1 MYNKNNKRWIMFLL
15 DQWKK
20 VLNKLENEVNAV
32 TFDLWINT
40 LTPIQYA
47 NDELILLAPGVNAK
61 NSANQPGIF
70 DKITKCVRQEFT
82 PYTFVRITESQEY
95 EKNIRKQEKELDY
108 IIKDQQ
114 NLKSKFNKKYT
125 FDNFVVGKSNQV
137 VYAAMQSVAQNPGQ
151 KFNPLFIY
159 SGVGLGKTHL
169 LHAVGNYL
177 NEHRPELN
185 VLYVTCEKFTS
196 DYIQS
201 INNFKE
207 KSNQE
212 FRDKYRNVDVLMVDD
227 IQAIRGKVSTQEE
240 FFNTYNELYQNN
252 KQIIIAS
259 DRPPKEMSELEER
272 LRSRF
277 SSGLIQDI
285 QEPDYETKVAIIKKK
300 CSQEGY
306 LVDDDVVD
314 FIAHKTGT
322 NIREME
328 GILSKV
334 VFFSGLLGK
343 THTTIE
349 DAHEALKDYG
359 ETERT
364 DLDADKIIN
373 TVCDFFK
380 VTREELVGKKKN
392 KEIVEPRQLCIYLIN
407 EMLNIPL
414 TAIGTL
420 LGGRDHTTIMHARD
434 KIGNQVKVNPHI
446 RTLVNDIKS
455 RLLKY

>member
-1 MYNKNNKRWIMFLL
+1 MFLL
-15 DQWKK
+15 EQWKK
-20 VLNKLENEVNAV
+20 VLNKIENEVTV
-32 TFDLWINT
+32 IIFDLWVNT

-47 NDELILLAPGVNAK
+47 NDELILMAPSVTAK
-61 NSANQPGIF
+61 NQVNQPGLF
-70 DKITKCVRQEFT
+70 EKITKYVREEFT
-82 PYTFVRITESQEY
+82 PYTFVRITEKQEY
-95 EKNIRKQEKELDY
+95 EENIRKQEQEFDKIL
-108 IIKDQQ
+108 KDNT

-125 FDNFVVGKSNQV
+125 FENFVVGKSNQV
-137 VYAAMQSVAQNPGQ
+137 VCAAMERVAKNPSTG
-151 KFNPLFIY
+151 FNPLFIY
-159 SGVGLGKTHL
+159 GGVGLGKTHL

-177 NEHRPELN
+177 NEHRPDLN
-185 VLYVTCEKFTS
+185 VLYVTCEKFTN
-196 DYIQS
+196 DYVDS
-201 INNFKE
+201 IRNGKE
-207 KSNQE
+207 KSNLD
-212 FRDKYRNVDVLMVDD
+212 FRDKYRNVDVLMIDD
-227 IQAIRGKVSTQEE
+227 IQFISNKMGIQEE
-240 FFNTYNELYQNN
+240 FFHTFNDLYQNN

-259 DRPPKEMSELEER
+259 DRSPKDMSALEER

-306 LVDDDVVD
+306 LVDENVVD
-314 FIAHKTGT
+314 YIAQKTGT

-334 VFFSGLLGK
+334 VFYSSLLGK
-343 THTTIE
+343 SHASME
-349 DAHEALKDYG
+349 DAQEALKDYG

-380 VTREELVGKKKN
+380 VSRSDLVGKKKN
-392 KEIVEPRQLCIYLIN
+392 KEIVEPRQMCVYLIN
-407 EMLNIPL
+407 DMLNIPL

-434 KIGNQVKVNPHI
+434 KIGNQVKTNPHI

>member
-1 MYNKNNKRWIMFLL
+1 MFLL

-20 VLNKLENEVNAV
+20 VLNELENEVNAV

-47 NDELILLAPGVNAK
+47 NDELILMAPGVNAK
-61 NSANQPGIF
+61 NSANQTGIF
-70 DKITKCVRQEFT
+70 EKITKCVRQEFT
-82 PYTFVRITESQEY
+82 PYTFVRITDSQEY
-95 EKNIRKQEKELDY
+95 EQSIRNKEKELDT
-108 IIKDQQ
+108 IMQEQ
-114 NLKSKFNKKYT
+114 PALKSKFNKKYT

-137 VYAAMQSVAQNPGQ
+137 VCAAMQSVAENPGQ

-185 VLYVTCEKFTS
+185 VLYVTCEKFTN
-196 DYIQS
+196 DYVES
-201 INNFKE
+201 IKNSKE

-212 FRDKYRNVDVLMVDD
+212 FRNKYRNVDVLMVDD
-227 IQAIRGKVSTQEE
+227 IQSIRGKIGTQEE

-306 LVDDDVVD
+306 LVDDNVVD
-314 FIAHKTGT
+314 FIAQKTGT

-343 THTTIE
+343 PHTTIE
-349 DAHEALKDYG
+349 DAYEALKDYG

-364 DLDADKIIN
+364 DLTAEKIIN

-380 VTREELVGKKKN
+380 VTKEEIVGKKRN
-392 KEIVEPRQLCIYLIN
+392 KEIVEPRQLCVYLID

-414 TAIGTL
+414 QAVGDL

-434 KIGNQVKVNPHI
+434 KISNQVKINPHI

>member
-1 MYNKNNKRWIMFLL
+1 MRMFLQE
-15 DQWKK
+15 QWKK
-20 VLNKLENEVNAV
+20 VLNKLENEVTVV

-40 LTPIQYA
+40 LSPIQYV
-47 NDELILLAPGVNAK
+47 NDELVLMAPSIMAK
-61 NSANQPGIF
+61 NQVNNPSLF
-70 DKITKCVRQEFT
+70 EKITKCVRQEFT
-82 PYTFVRITESQEY
+82 PYTFVSVTEKQEY
-95 EKNIRKQEKELDY
+95 EEQLRKQEKELDK
-108 IIKDQQ
+108 IKTDVV

-137 VYAAMQSVAQNPGQ
+137 VCAAMQRVAENPGT
-151 KFNPLFIY
+151 KYNPLFIY

-177 NEHRPELN
+177 NEHQPELN
-185 VLYVTCEKFTS
+185 VLYVTCEKFTN
-196 DYIQS
+196 DYVDS
-201 INNFKE
+201 IRNGKD
-207 KSNQE
+207 KSSLD

-227 IQAIRGKVSTQEE
+227 IQFISNKMGIQEE

-259 DRPPKEMSELEER
+259 DRSPKEMTALEER

-306 LVDDDVVD
+306 LVDNNVIDL
-314 FIAHKTGT
+314 IAQKTGT

-334 VFFSGLLGK
+334 VFYSSLLGK
-343 THTTIE
+343 PNTTIE
-349 DAHEALKDYG
+349 DALEALKDYG
-359 ETERT
+359 ESEKT
-364 DLDADKIIN
+364 DVDADKIIN

-380 VTREELVGKKKN
+380 VTKEELIGKKKN
-392 KEIVEPRQLCIYLIN
+392 KEIVEPRQMCIYLIN

-414 TAIGTL
+414 TAIGAL
-420 LGGRDHTTIMHARD
+420 FGGRDHTTIMHARD
-434 KIGNQVKVNPHI
+434 KIGNQVKINPHI
-446 RTLVNDIKS
+446 KTLVNDIKS

>member
-1 MYNKNNKRWIMFLL
+1 MFLT

-20 VLNKLENEVNAV
+20 VLNKLENEVTV
-32 TFDLWINT
+32 ITFDLWINA

-47 NDELILLAPGVNAK
+47 NDELILMAPSVTAK
-61 NSANQPGIF
+61 SQVNQPAIF
-70 DKITKCVRQEFT
+70 EKITKCVRDEFT
-82 PYTFVRITESQEY
+82 PYTFVRITDIQEY
-95 EKNIRKQEKELDY
+95 EESLRNQEKELER
-108 IIKDQQ
+108 ITKEQPA
-114 NLKSKFNKKYT
+114 LKSTFNKKYT
-125 FDNFVVGKSNQV
+125 FENFVVGKSNQV
-137 VYAAMQSVAQNPGQ
+137 VCAAMQSVAKNPGQ

-177 NEHRPELN
+177 AENQPELN
-185 VLYVTCEKFTS
+185 VLYVTCEKFTN
-196 DYIQS
+196 DYIES
-201 INNFKE
+201 IKNSKE
-207 KSNQE
+207 KTNQE
-212 FRDKYRNVDVLMVDD
+212 FRNKYRSVDVLMVDD
-227 IQAIRGKVSTQEE
+227 IQFISGKLSTQEE

-259 DRPPKEMSELEER
+259 DRSPKDMNDLEER

-300 CSQEGY
+300 CGQEGY
-306 LVDDDVVD
+306 LVDEDVVD

-349 DAHEALKDYG
+349 DAYEALKDYG
-359 ETERT
+359 ETEKT
-364 DLDADKIIN
+364 DLDADKIIS

-392 KEIVEPRQLCIYLIN
+392 KEIVEPRQMCVYLIN

-414 TAIGTL
+414 TAIGSL
-420 LGGRDHTTIMHARD
+420 FGGRDHTTIMHARD
-434 KIGNQVKVNPHI
+434 KIGTQVKVNPHI

>member
-1 MYNKNNKRWIMFLL
+1 MFLQE
-15 DQWKK
+15 QWKK
-20 VLNKLENEVNAV
+20 VLNKLENEVTVV

-40 LTPIQYA
+40 LSPIQYV
-47 NDELILLAPGVNAK
+47 NDELILMAPSVMAK
-61 NSANQPGIF
+61 NQVNNPSLF
-70 DKITKCVRQEFT
+70 EKITKCVRQEFT
-82 PYTFVRITESQEY
+82 PYTFVRVTEKQEY
-95 EKNIRKQEKELDY
+95 EEQLRKQEKELDK
-108 IIKDQQ
+108 IKNDVS
-114 NLKSKFNKKYT
+114 NLKSKFKKKYT

-137 VYAAMQSVAQNPGQ
+137 VCAAMQRVAENPGT
-151 KFNPLFIY
+151 KYNPLFIY

-177 NEHRPELN
+177 NEHQPNLN
-185 VLYVTCEKFTS
+185 VLYVTCEKFTN
-196 DYIQS
+196 DYVDS
-201 INNFKE
+201 IRNGKE
-207 KSNQE
+207 KSSLD

-227 IQAIRGKVSTQEE
+227 IQFISNKMGIQEE

-259 DRPPKEMSELEER
+259 DRSPKEMTALEER

-306 LVDDDVVD
+306 LVDNNVIDL
-314 FIAHKTGT
+314 IAQRTGT

-334 VFFSGLLGK
+334 VFYSSLLGK
-343 THTTIE
+343 PNTTIE
-349 DAHEALKDYG
+349 DALEALKDYG
-359 ETERT
+359 ESEKT
-364 DLDADKIIN
+364 DVDADKIIN

-380 VTREELVGKKKN
+380 VTKEELIGKKKN
-392 KEIVEPRQLCIYLIN
+392 KEIVEPRQMCIYLIN

-414 TAIGTL
+414 TAIGAL
-420 LGGRDHTTIMHARD
+420 FGGRDHTTIMHARD
-434 KIGNQVKVNPHI
+434 KIGNQVKINPHI
-446 RTLVNDIKS
+446 KTLVNDIKS

>member
-1 MYNKNNKRWIMFLL
+1 MFLL
-15 DQWKK
+15 DQWRK
-20 VLNKLENEVNAV
+20 VLKQIQNEVTAI

-47 NDELILLAPGVNAK
+47 NDELILMAPSVTAK
-61 NSANQPGIF
+61 NQVNQPAIF
-70 DKITKCVRQEFT
+70 EKITKCVRQEFT
-82 PYTFVRITESQEY
+82 PYTFIRVTEHQEY
-95 EKNIRKQEKELDY
+95 EESIRRHEAEMEK
-108 IIKDQQ
+108 IMNAPQM
-114 NLKSKFNKKYT
+114 KSKFNKKYT
-125 FDNFVVGKSNQV
+125 FENFVVGKSNQV
-137 VYAAMQSVAQNPGQ
+137 VCAAMQGVAEHPSMR
-151 KFNPLFIY
+151 FNPLFIY
-159 SGVGLGKTHL
+159 GGVGLGKTHL

-177 NEHRPELN
+177 NQHSPELN
-185 VLYVTCEKFTS
+185 VLYVTCEKFTN
-196 DYIQS
+196 DYVES
-201 INNFKE
+201 IRNGKD
-207 KSNQE
+207 KSNID
-212 FRDKYRNVDVLMVDD
+212 FREKYRNVDVLMIDD
-227 IQAIRGKVSTQEE
+227 IQFISNKMGIQEE
-240 FFNTYNELYQNN
+240 FFHTFNDLYQNN

-259 DRPPKEMSELEER
+259 DRSPKDMSALEER

-306 LVDDDVVD
+306 LVDEDVID
-314 FIAHKTGT
+314 FIAEKTGT

-334 VFFSGLLGK
+334 VFYSSLLGK
-343 THTTIE
+343 SHASME

-359 ETERT
+359 ETEKT
-364 DLDADKIIN
+364 DLDAEKIIR

-380 VTREELVGKKKN
+380 VTKEELIGKKKN

-414 TAIGTL
+414 TAIGAIF
-420 LGGRDHTTIMHARD
+420 GGRDHTTIMHARD
-434 KIGNQVKVNPHI
+434 KINGQVKVNPHI

-455 RLLKY
+455 QLLKF

>member
-1 MYNKNNKRWIMFLL
+1 MFLQE
-15 DQWKK
+15 QWKK
-20 VLNKLENEVNAV
+20 VLNKLENEVTVV

-40 LTPIQYA
+40 LSPIQYV
-47 NDELILLAPGVNAK
+47 NDELVLMAPSVMAK
-61 NSANQPGIF
+61 NQVNNPSLF

-82 PYTFVRITESQEY
+82 PYTFVRVTEKQEY
-95 EKNIRKQEKELDY
+95 EEQLRKQEKELDK
-108 IIKDQQ
+108 IKNDVV

-137 VYAAMQSVAQNPGQ
+137 VCAAMQRVAENPGT
-151 KFNPLFIY
+151 KYNPLFIY

-177 NEHRPELN
+177 NEHQPELN
-185 VLYVTCEKFTS
+185 VLYVTCEKFTN
-196 DYIQS
+196 DYVDS
-201 INNFKE
+201 IRNGKD
-207 KSNQE
+207 KSSLD

-227 IQAIRGKVSTQEE
+227 IQFISNKMGIQEE

-259 DRPPKEMSELEER
+259 DRSPKEMTALEER

-306 LVDDDVVD
+306 LVDNNVIDL
-314 FIAHKTGT
+314 IAQKTGT

-334 VFFSGLLGK
+334 VFYSSLLGK
-343 THTTIE
+343 PNTSLE
-349 DAHEALKDYG
+349 DAIEALKDYG
-359 ETERT
+359 ESEKT
-364 DLDADKIIN
+364 DVDADKIIN

-380 VTREELVGKKKN
+380 VTKEELIGKKKN
-392 KEIVEPRQLCIYLIN
+392 KEIVEPRQMCIYLIN

-414 TAIGTL
+414 TAIGAL
-420 LGGRDHTTIMHARD
+420 FGGRDHTTIMHARD
-434 KIGNQVKVNPHI
+434 KIGNQVKINPHI
-446 RTLVNDIKS
+446 KTLVNDIKS

>member
-1 MYNKNNKRWIMFLL
+1 MFLQ

-20 VLNKLENEVNAV
+20 VLNKLENEVTAV
-32 TFDLWINT
+32 TFDLWINS
-40 LTPIQYA
+40 LTPVQYS
-47 NDELILLAPGVNAK
+47 NNELILLAPSVTAK
-61 NSANQPGIF
+61 YQANQPGIF
-70 DKITKCVRQEFT
+70 EKITKCVRAEFT
-82 PYTFVRITESQEY
+82 PYTLVRIVETQEF
-95 EKNIRKQEKELDY
+95 EDIRRKQENEMASAA
-108 IIKDQQ
+108 KDQPSF
-114 NLKSKFNKKYT
+114 KSKFNKKYT

-137 VYAAMQSVAQNPGQ
+137 VCAAMQSVAKNPGQ

-185 VLYVTCEKFTS
+185 VLYVTCEKFTN
-196 DYIQS
+196 DYVES
-201 INNFKE
+201 IKNSKE

-212 FRDKYRNVDVLMVDD
+212 FRNKYRNVDVLMVDD
-227 IQAIRGKVSTQEE
+227 IQSIRGKISTQEE

-259 DRPPKEMSELEER
+259 DRPPREMSELEER

-306 LVDDDVVD
+306 LVDENVMD

-349 DAHEALKDYG
+349 DAYEALKDYG

-392 KEIVEPRQLCIYLIN
+392 KEIVEPRQLCVYLIN

-414 TAIGTL
+414 TAIGAL
-420 LGGRDHTTIMHARD
+420 FGGRDHTTIMHARD
-434 KIGNQVKVNPHI
+434 KIGQQVKVNPHI
-446 RTLVNDIKS
+446 KTLVNDIKS

>member
-1 MYNKNNKRWIMFLL
+1 MFLL

-20 VLNKLENEVNAV
+20 VLNKLENELTAVN
-32 TFDLWINT
+32 FDLWVNT

-47 NDELILLAPGVNAK
+47 NDELILMAPSVTAK
-61 NSANQPGIF
+61 NQVNQPAIL
-70 DKITKCVRQEFT
+70 DKITKCVHAEFT
-82 PYTFVRITESQEY
+82 PYTFVRVTEAQEY
-95 EKNIRKQEKELDY
+95 QESIRRQETEIDR
-108 IIKDQQ
+108 IMQETP

-125 FDNFVVGKSNQV
+125 FENFVVGKSNQV
-137 VYAAMQSVAQNPGQ
+137 VCAAMQSVAEHPSM

-159 SGVGLGKTHL
+159 GGVGLGKTHL

-177 NEHRPELN
+177 NEHRPDLN
-185 VLYVTCEKFTS
+185 VLYVTCEKFTN
-196 DYIQS
+196 DYVDS
-201 INNFKE
+201 IRNGKE
-207 KSNQE
+207 KSNLD
-212 FRDKYRNVDVLMVDD
+212 FRDKYRSVDVLMIDD
-227 IQAIRGKVSTQEE
+227 IQFISNKMGIQEE
-240 FFNTYNELYQNN
+240 FFHTFNDLYQNN

-259 DRPPKEMSELEER
+259 DRSPKEMSALEER

-285 QEPDYETKVAIIKKK
+285 QEPDYETKVAILNKK

-306 LVDDDVVD
+306 LVDKDVID
-314 FIAHKTGT
+314 FIAQKTGT

-334 VFFSGLLGK
+334 VFYASLQNK
-343 THTTIE
+343 THASML

-364 DLDADKIIN
+364 NLDAEKILN

-380 VTREELVGKKKN
+380 VTKEDLIGKKKN

-407 EMLNIPL
+407 DMLNIPL
-414 TAIGTL
+414 TAIGAMF
-420 LGGRDHTTIMHARD
+420 GGRDHTTIMHARD
-434 KIGNQVKVNPHI
+434 KISNQVKINPHI
-446 RTLVNDIKS
+446 RTLVNDIRS
-455 RLLKY
+455 QLLKY

>member
-1 MYNKNNKRWIMFLL
+1 MFLL

-20 VLNKLENEVNAV
+20 VLNKLENEVTAV

-47 NDELILLAPGVNAK
+47 NDELILIAPSVTAK
-61 NSANQPGIF
+61 NQVNQPGIF
-70 DKITKCVRQEFT
+70 DKITKCVRLEFT
-82 PYTFVRITESQEY
+82 PYTFVRVTERQEY
-95 EKNIRKQEKELDY
+95 ESSIRNQEKELDS
-108 IIKDQQ
+108 IMKEQP

-137 VYAAMQSVAQNPGQ
+137 VCAAMQSVAENPGQ

-177 NEHRPELN
+177 NEHQPELN
-185 VLYVTCEKFTS
+185 VLYVTCEKFTN
-196 DYIQS
+196 DYVES
-201 INNFKE
+201 IRNSKE
-207 KSNQE
+207 KSNLE
-212 FRDKYRNVDVLMVDD
+212 FRNKYRNVDVLMVDD
-227 IQAIRGKVSTQEE
+227 IQFISNKMGTQEE

-285 QEPDYETKVAIIKKK
+285 QIPDYETKVAIIKKK

-314 FIAHKTGT
+314 YIAQKTGT

-334 VFFSGLLGK
+334 IFFSGLQCRNHA
-343 THTTIE
+343 TME
-349 DAHEALKDYG
+349 DAYEALKDFG

-364 DLDADKIIN
+364 DLTPEKIMN
-373 TVCDFFK
+373 TICDFFK
-380 VTREELVGKKKN
+380 ISMEDLTGKKRN
-392 KEIVEPRQLCIYLIN
+392 REIVEPRQMCVYLIE
-407 EMLNIPL
+407 EMLHIPL
-414 TAIGTL
+414 EAIGKL

-434 KIGNQVKVNPHI
+434 KITNQVKVNQHI
-446 RTLVNDIKS
+446 RTLINDIKS

>member
-1 MYNKNNKRWIMFLL
+1 MFLL

-20 VLNKLENEVNAV
+20 VLNKLENEVTAV

-40 LTPIQYA
+40 LNPIQYA
-47 NDELILLAPGVNAK
+47 NDELILMAPSVTAK
-61 NSANQPGIF
+61 NQVNQPGLF
-70 DKITKCVRQEFT
+70 DKITKCVRAEFT
-82 PYTFVRITESQEY
+82 PYTFVRVTEIQEY
-95 EKNIRKQEKELDY
+95 EQTLRRQDEELERIMKETPNI
-108 IIKDQQ
+108 
-114 NLKSKFNKKYT
+114 NSKFNKKYT
-125 FDNFVVGKSNQV
+125 FENFVVGKSNQV
-137 VYAAMQSVAQNPGQ
+137 VCAAMQSVAEHPST

-159 SGVGLGKTHL
+159 GGVGLGKTHL

-177 NEHRPELN
+177 NSNRPDLK
-185 VLYVTCEKFTS
+185 VLYVTCEKFTN
-196 DYIQS
+196 DYVES
-201 INNFKE
+201 IRNGKD
-207 KSNQE
+207 KSNLD
-212 FRDKYRNVDVLMVDD
+212 FRDKYRSVDVLMIDD
-227 IQAIRGKVSTQEE
+227 IQFISNKMGIQEE
-240 FFNTYNELYQNN
+240 FFHTFNDLYQNN

-259 DRPPKEMSELEER
+259 DRSPKEMSALEER

-285 QEPDYETKVAIIKKK
+285 QEPDYETKLAIIRKK

-306 LVDDDVVD
+306 LVDDNVID
-314 FIAHKTGT
+314 FIAQKTGT

-334 VFFSGLLGK
+334 VFYSSLLGK
-343 THTTIE
+343 THASME

-364 DLDADKIIN
+364 DLDAEKIIN

-380 VTREELVGKKKN
+380 VTKEDLIGKKKN

-407 EMLNIPL
+407 DMLSIPL
-414 TAIGTL
+414 TAIGSL

-434 KIGNQVKVNPHI
+434 KISNQIKINPHI